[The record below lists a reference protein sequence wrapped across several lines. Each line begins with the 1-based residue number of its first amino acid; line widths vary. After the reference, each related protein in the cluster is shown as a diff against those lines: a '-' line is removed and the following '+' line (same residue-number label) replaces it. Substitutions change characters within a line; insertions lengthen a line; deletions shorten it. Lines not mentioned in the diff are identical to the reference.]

1 MVKRIQTRV
10 VFGTRET
17 PLFVSKAFWEAMENF
32 CSIYQYE
39 FRLRPNTV
47 RYFIPNHMVVDR
59 MWTSCDQYYIDID
72 DSLWIPTCT
81 RKNILDKTI
90 HMSGQALH
98 DFDRFQVTTEEV
110 SQSYYLLTPDAK
122 FYHTYIIKEWSTRF
136 LYYEDIVWKVEMS
149 QVYMDPH
156 HAGHTIWFFSH
167 PKYSVEMTAYID
179 LRGPNQDERIQ
190 TIVQNLL
197 PRLYRLH

>member
-17 PLFVSKAFWEAMENF
+17 PNYVSKSFWDTMESF
-32 CSIYQYE
+32 CSLYQYE

-47 RYFIPNHMVVDR
+47 RYYIPSHMVVDR
-59 MWTSCDQYYIDID
+59 IWQDCQQYYIDID
-72 DSLWIPTCT
+72 DSLWIPTCN
-81 RKNILDKTI
+81 RKNVLERTVHISSEPK
-90 HMSGQALH
+90 Q

-110 SQSYYLLTPDAK
+110 SQGYYLLTPDAK
-122 FYHTYIIKEWSTRF
+122 FYHTYILKEWSTRF
-136 LYYEDIVWKVEMS
+136 LYYNDIVWKIEMS

-156 HAGHTIWFFSH
+156 NSGHTIWLFSH
-167 PKYSVEMTAYID
+167 PKYSVEMTAFAD
-179 LRGPNQDERIQ
+179 FRGPNQDETIQ

-197 PRLYRLH
+197 PEIYRWG